1 MIVSI
6 FLTILAIAC
15 ILLVIGYSFSQENFY
30 LVLIGYTF
38 IFLLGIVLFTG
49 GIDYVVGQNITESG
63 SSTVIQNNYNSY
75 TNNTV
80 GIYLAIV
87 SGFAFALTLYQAL
100 RGGVDNEAD

>member
-15 ILLVIGYSFSQENFY
+15 ILLIIGYNFSEDNFY

-63 SSTVIQNNYNSY
+63 ATTTILNNYNSY

-100 RGGVDNEAD
+100 KGGVDSEAN